1 MLTSII
7 ESPRKI
13 VIRDISLPDIGDE
26 EVLIKLEGT
35 GLCSSNLPVWEGREW
50 FNYPFE
56 PGAPG
61 HEGYGTV
68 ESAGSRVQNIKKG
81 DKVAFISYNAYAQ
94 YDKTHY
100 LNVTKLPESLQKVP
114 FPGEPVACAV
124 NIFKRSEIFPGQKVV
139 VIGGGFMGCLLI
151 QLLKNEGATVIAVA
165 RRKTSIEYSEKAGAD
180 IIVKYSDVW
189 QTARELNNIL
199 TDQGATRIIEVT
211 GLQEALDIATE
222 VISVRGLLVIA
233 GYHQNGLR
241 NINMQ
246 KWNWKGIDVINAH
259 ERDQNVYNEG
269 LKEAVLLSDKQILKP
284 FEFITHQF
292 DLKRINNAFETLSN
306 RPEGFL
312 KAVITF
318 S

>member
-1 MLTSII
+1 MLTSVI
-7 ESPRKI
+7 ESPRNI
-13 VIRDISLPDIGDE
+13 SIRDISIPDIGDE
-26 EVLIKLEGT
+26 EVLVKLEGT

-50 FNYPFE
+50 FSYPFD

-68 ESAGSRVQNIKKG
+68 ETVGDKVQNIKKG
-81 DKVAFISYNAYAQ
+81 DKVTFISYNAYAQ

-100 LNVTKLPESLQKVP
+100 LNVTKLPESLQKKP

-124 NIFKRSEIFPGQKVV
+124 NIYKRSEIFPGQKVV

-151 QLLKNEGATVIAVA
+151 QLLKNAGATVIAVA
-165 RRKTSIEYSEKAGAD
+165 RRQTSIKYAEKAGSD
-180 IIVKYSDVW
+180 LIIKYTNVW
-189 QTARELNNIL
+189 DTAKEINVIL
-199 TDQGATRIIEVT
+199 SDQGAERVIEVT
-211 GLQEALDIATE
+211 GSQEALDLATE
-222 VISVRGLLVIA
+222 IISIRGILIIA

-259 ERDQNVYNEG
+259 ERDQNVYNAG

-292 DLKRINNAFETLSN
+292 DFKRINTAFETLSN
-306 RPEGFL
+306 KPEGFL